1 MQELQ
6 DKLLHIYITDS
17 LKTVAENTSK
27 APVPGVGVVDYG
39 TILTKRWF
47 DLINPHEEEKP
58 VDDPRTCR
66 EITADIF
73 KRIRGDS

>member
-17 LKTVAENTSK
+17 LKTIAENTSK
-27 APVPGVGVVDYG
+27 MPVPGIGVVDYG
-39 TILTKRWF
+39 AVLTKRWVNLL
-47 DLINPHEEEKP
+47 DPPKEEK
-58 VDDPRTCR
+58 VEEDPRSCR

-73 KRIRGDS
+73 KRIRGGT